1 MGVSVFLD
9 PSGFTA
15 KSHRSGESGSNGLT
29 LDSQGQLVLCQHGDR
44 RVARMKAST
53 QNPKS
58 EFVTLAANYQ
68 GEKTKTP
75 PGPVAQTFPLT
86 STFIPSFPPKR
97 SGCFFRYCEESKKTF
112 PFLINP
118 FFLSS

>member
-1 MGVSVFLD
+1 MERRYGSQRFG
-9 PSGFTA
+9 SFRFTA

-44 RVARMKAST
+44 RVARMKASI

-68 GEKTKTP
+68 GANSTVPMILFIIKEVNYISRTL
-75 PGPVAQTFPLT
+75 LT
-86 STFIPSFPPKR
+86 D
-97 SGCFFRYCEESKKTF
+97 
-112 PFLINP
+112 
-118 FFLSS
+118 